1 MTVSIAEALVGDP
14 WYCGQRLGAGLAAPS
29 VHPSEH
35 VKENEP
41 ALTNYVAG
49 IGPQLSSTV
58 PFYVIP
64 HPGDLTQVPAT
75 VSLPAGT
82 VSTSW
87 KYSQSVAGTIYR
99 QLARKH
105 RFLLKKGRT

>member
-1 MTVSIAEALVGDP
+1 LWSKV
-14 WYCGQRLGAGLAAPS
+14 RRGARGASLY
-29 VHPSEH
+29 PSED

-87 KYSQSVAGTIYR
+87 KYSQSVAGTIYW